1 MWEKRQC
8 ISDLKI
14 ILRDFPAGPVFKA
27 PLFPAGAQVWYPLR
41 ELRSHMLCGT
51 DRIIIIKDTVFSM
64 FEFIK
69 NRKQVYQSFVLIYMM
84 YLNVAFKVK
93 LTKNWVFICVGHFCC
108 CSVTQL
114 WPTLWDPIDCS
125 IPGFPVLHHLLELA
139 QTHVHWVS
147 DATQPSHPLSSPS
160 PPALNLSQQ
169 QGLF

>member
-1 MWEKRQC
+1 MSDYQIMWEKRQC

-14 ILRDFPAGPVFKA
+14 IFRDFPVGPVFKA

-51 DRIIIIKDTVFSM
+51 DKIIIIKDTVFSM

-69 NRKQVYQSFVLIYMM
+69 TRKQVYQSFVLIYMM

-108 CSVTQL
+108 CSVVKLFSWKKVMQFQFL
-114 WPTLWDPIDCS
+114 K
-125 IPGFPVLHHLLELA
+125 VNLLFFFY
-139 QTHVHWVS
+139 S
-147 DATQPSHPLSSPS
+147 KSK
-160 PPALNLSQQ
+160 
-169 QGLF
+169 